1 MASALFFLDLKGKTL
16 LARNYRGDIPMS
28 AVEKFPVLLSEAEEE
43 SSSVPPCFSDDG
55 INYLYIRHNN
65 LYLLALT
72 KRNSNAAE
80 ILLFLHRVV
89 EVFTEYFKEL
99 EEESIRD
106 NFVVIY
112 ELLDEMMDFGYP
124 QTTESKILQ
133 EYITQESHK
142 LEVQPQAR
150 PPFAVTNAVSWRSEG
165 IRYRK
170 NEVFLDVVESLNLLV
185 SSTGNVLRSEILG
198 AIKMKC
204 YLSGMPELRLGL
216 NDKAMFE
223 TTGRATR
230 GKAVEMEDVKF
241 HQCVRL
247 SRFETDRT
255 ISFIPPDGEF
265 ELMSYRLNTQVKPL
279 IWVECI
285 VESHSGSRIEYML
298 KAKAQFKR
306 RSTANNVEISIP
318 VPDDADTP
326 RFRTNIGSVHYAP
339 ETSSIVWKIKQFGG
353 GKEFLM
359 RAELGLPSV
368 RGDEER
374 GGGMMGAS
382 LLAFFTL
389 TKNCTDRL
397 FRWLRWLHGRRCRVW
412 QGKTTH
418 WCQVRDPLLY
428 NFGDPGAVSEDYRAE
443 GTLQL
448 DSLTLLSVA
457 TSMLT
462 HHAQLQY
469 PSLPWVRYITQS
481 GDIAV
486 RLPDVQG

>member
-1 MASALFFLDLKGKTL
+1 MASAIFFLDLKGKTL

-28 AVEKFPVLLSEAEEE
+28 AVEKFPVLLSDAEEE
-43 SSSVPPCFSDDG
+43 SSSVPPCFSDEG

-65 LYLLALT
+65 LYLLALS
-72 KRNSNAAE
+72 KNNSNAAE
-80 ILLFLHRVV
+80 LLLFLHKIV

-142 LEVQPQAR
+142 LEVQAR
-150 PPFAVTNAVSWRSEG
+150 PPIAVTNAVSWRSEG

-198 AIKMKC
+198 AVKMKC

-216 NDKAMFE
+216 NDKVMFE
-223 TTGRATR
+223 ATGRASR
-230 GKAVEMEDVKF
+230 GKSIEMEDVKF

-247 SRFETDRT
+247 SRFENDRT

-298 KAKAQFKR
+298 KVCPSPLR
-306 RSTANNVEISIP
+306 P
-318 VPDDADTP
+318 
-326 RFRTNIGSVHYAP
+326 AP
-339 ETSSIVWKIKQFGG
+339 SND
-353 GKEFLM
+353 
-359 RAELGLPSV
+359 GLQP
-368 RGDEER
+368 
-374 GGGMMGAS
+374 
-382 LLAFFTL
+382 
-389 TKNCTDRL
+389 
-397 FRWLRWLHGRRCRVW
+397 
-412 QGKTTH
+412 
-418 WCQVRDPLLY
+418 
-428 NFGDPGAVSEDYRAE
+428 
-443 GTLQL
+443 LQL
-448 DSLTLLSVA
+448 LRMSS
-457 TSMLT
+457 
-462 HHAQLQY
+462 Y
-469 PSLPWVRYITQS
+469 
-481 GDIAV
+481 
-486 RLPDVQG
+486 

>member
-1 MASALFFLDLKGKTL
+1 MASAIFFLDLKGKTL

-28 AVEKFPVLLSEAEEE
+28 AVEKFPILLSEAEEE
-43 SSSVPPCFSDDG
+43 SSAVPPCFSDSG
-55 INYLYIRHNN
+55 INYLYIRHSN

-80 ILLFLHRVV
+80 ILLFLHKIV

-106 NFVVIY
+106 NFVIIY
-112 ELLDEMMDFGYP
+112 ELLDEMMDFGHP

-133 EYITQESHK
+133 EYITQESHQ
-142 LEVQPQAR
+142 LQVQAR
-150 PPFAVTNAVSWRSEG
+150 PPIAVTNAVSWRSEG

-216 NDKAMFE
+216 NDKVMFE
-223 TTGRATR
+223 ATGRNTR

-247 SRFETDRT
+247 SRFESDRT

-298 KAKAQFKR
+298 KVRYVHPPSSHISPLTHIPGKSPIQTPQHSQQRPNLHPRPRRRRHAQIPHKHRLRPLRPRNLFHSLENQAIWRRQRVPHARRARPSQRPRGRRKR
-306 RSTANNVEISIP
+306 RRH
-318 VPDDADTP
+318 DG
-326 RFRTNIGSVHYAP
+326 R
-339 ETSSIVWKIKQFGG
+339 VWGEYG
-353 GKEFLM
+353 
-359 RAELGLPSV
+359 RCW
-368 RGDEER
+368 
-374 GGGMMGAS
+374 
-382 LLAFFTL
+382 T
-389 TKNCTDRL
+389 
-397 FRWLRWLHGRRCRVW
+397 GRREEQEADW
-412 QGKTTH
+412 G
-418 WCQVRDPLLY
+418 QVRDSVFY
-428 NFGDPGAVSEDYRAE
+428 DEWDSGAVFEDY
-443 GTLQL
+443 
-448 DSLTLLSVA
+448 
-457 TSMLT
+457 
-462 HHAQLQY
+462 
-469 PSLPWVRYITQS
+469 
-481 GDIAV
+481 
-486 RLPDVQG
+486 